1 MQQPESQS
9 LVREQRAVQL
19 VAQVTSARDPLASTR
34 PTRSTTER
42 AAARPAQ
49 DRRSAARSGRGRT
62 IAAVR
67 PSAFGSAQPLQSAV
81 GKPPKC
87 EICVGN
93 WNTSL
98 KGGVYG
104 EGSLTKRRAGKPRR
118 QTQNRF

>member
-67 PSAFGSAQPLQSAV
+67 PSAFGSAVTITV
-81 GKPPKC
+81 GEAPKC

-118 QTQNRF
+118 